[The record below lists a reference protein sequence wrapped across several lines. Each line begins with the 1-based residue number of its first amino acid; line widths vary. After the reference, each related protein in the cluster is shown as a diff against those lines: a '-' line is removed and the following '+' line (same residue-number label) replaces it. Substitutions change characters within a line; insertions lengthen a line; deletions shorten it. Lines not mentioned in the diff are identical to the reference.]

1 MNTLKKTESI
11 FKWIILGIALAH
23 LISFFMPIYESV
35 YKGSTYSDPE
45 TTLIYLYG
53 SGSSSYLIVSFTN
66 LLIPIVA
73 LVFLFANFKNI
84 KLFFY
89 GFSFTYIINCIFTT
103 LNLSKSINDN
113 TSNYYEY
120 SFQYGYYI
128 FIITMVLWALA
139 IIGAFVIY
147 LISKHKNLESEAEQN
162 QQVHQDSKIDILRKR
177 IELLDDLKN
186 QGILTESE
194 YDEKRAEI
202 IKELKV

>member
-23 LISFFMPIYESV
+23 LISYFMPIYESV
-35 YKGSTYSDPE
+35 YKGSYSDPE
-45 TTLIYLYG
+45 TTLVYLYG
-53 SGSSSYLIVSFTN
+53 SGASSYIIVSFTN
-66 LLIPIVA
+66 LLIPIVSF
-73 LVFLFANFKNI
+73 VFLFANFKNS

-89 GFSFTYIINCIFTT
+89 GFSFTYIINCIFTI
-103 LNLSKSINDN
+103 LNLSKSINNN
-113 TSNYYEY
+113 TSSYYEY

-128 FIITMVLWALA
+128 FIVTMVLLALT
-139 IIGAFVIY
+139 IMGEFVIY
-147 LISKHKNLESEAEQN
+147 LILKHKELEPKAEQKE
-162 QQVHQDSKIDILRKR
+162 QIHQDSKIDILRKR